1 MKENLKKEFE
11 GIVIN
16 AIEKYFQESGI
27 NQILLKLYKHTM
39 SQKLNTSTVQKTQV
53 PKIKNIID
61 NNTKTMS
68 KLQQLKQKSLQN
80 EDKILFDENLQS
92 PQMNIQQKVSPNI
105 RVTVNENIDP
115 LKTGKSILDD
125 VDSLPTFLKKGLGK
139 LQRNA
144 KS

>member
-27 NQILLKLYKHTM
+27 NQILLKLYKNTM

-68 KLQQLKQKSLQN
+68 KLQQLKQKFRQN
-80 EDKILFDENLQS
+80 EEKILLDEDLQS
-92 PQMNIQQKVSPNI
+92 PSMNIQQKVSPNI

-125 VDSLPTFLKKGLGK
+125 VDSLPSFLKKGLGK

>member
-27 NQILLKLYKHTM
+27 NQILLKLYKNTM

-68 KLQQLKQKSLQN
+68 KLQQLKQKFRQN
-80 EDKILFDENLQS
+80 EEKILLDEDLQS
-92 PQMNIQQKVSPNI
+92 PSMNIQQKVSPNI
-105 RVTVNENIDP
+105 RVTANENIDP

-125 VDSLPTFLKKGLGK
+125 VDSLPSFLKKGLGK

>member
-27 NQILLKLYKHTM
+27 NQILLKLYKNTM
-39 SQKLNTSTVQKTQV
+39 SQKLNAPIVQKTQT

-68 KLQQLKQKSLQN
+68 KLQQLKQKFRQN
-80 EDKILFDENLQS
+80 EEKILLDEDLQS
-92 PQMNIQQKVSPNI
+92 PSMNIQQKVSPNI

-125 VDSLPTFLKKGLGK
+125 VDSLPSFLKKGLGK